1 VGGSER
7 FERWIEHVKWQRATQ
22 VMLASA
28 ALSASTLRAA
38 DQPELDGDFLEFL
51 GSIDAEAVGWGDYL
65 ERTEI
70 ATAAASPVAKPTAVK
85 APAPT
90 LTPVAGAK
98 PPASQL
104 PQGQVK

>member
-1 VGGSER
+1 
-7 FERWIEHVKWQRATQ
+7 VKWQRATQ
-22 VMLASA
+22 VLLASA
-28 ALSASTLRAA
+28 ALSAPTLRAA

-51 GSIDAEAVGWGDYL
+51 GSIDAEAVGWGEYL

-70 ATAAASPVAKPTAVK
+70 STVAASPVAKPTAVK
-85 APAPT
+85 APAVKAPAPT
-90 LTPVAGAK
+90 LTPATGAK